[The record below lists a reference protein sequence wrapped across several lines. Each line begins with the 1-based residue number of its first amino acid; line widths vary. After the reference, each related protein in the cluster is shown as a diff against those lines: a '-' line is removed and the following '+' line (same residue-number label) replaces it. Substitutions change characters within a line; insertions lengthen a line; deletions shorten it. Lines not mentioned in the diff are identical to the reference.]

1 MVAMRIRTFLPILL
15 SSAFLVVAPLT
26 GCAVDAT
33 DEGSASED
41 ITSNAAQI
49 VDFTLDGTVTG
60 AKDIDA
66 RQIVV
71 SQLFYTVG
79 PLTTQFQ
86 ANGHV
91 GQVELSRVTETVQG
105 NKKTIKYHAKL
116 PVAWPAGVTVPKT
129 YDVVL
134 PADATGLDAFNAKYD
149 GTCGKNEYGQETFW
163 HDFNPT
169 TAGCKLAAA
178 DAIHAKAKVTKDPSV
193 TTGKFPEYDQVW
205 SDGAFNVVAIF
216 GESSGGATGDEG
228 AAQFEQFVRGVTD
241 AVPGATARPNPTTAS
256 FVKDITVTGSVRV
269 AGISKPVTVTAL
281 LIDTLYTAGADF
293 DTRYNPLSEKAD
305 FVVYNGHSEL
315 SKNTNALARKGTV
328 AKGKYQVFFFDSCD
342 TFAYL
347 DTALTQRRIDVNGTA
362 MDPRGTRYL
371 EVLTNVLPSYFS
383 NYSSSSITVLKA
395 LMTPDAPKTY
405 NQILQDL
412 PSDQVVVVTGEED
425 NTFHQ

>member
-1 MVAMRIRTFLPILL
+1 MHLRTFLPVLF
-15 SSAFLVVAPLT
+15 SSAFLIVAPLT

-33 DEGSASED
+33 DEGNASED

-49 VDFTLDGTVTG
+49 VDFSLDGTVVG
-60 AKDIDA
+60 AKDNDA

-91 GQVELSRVTETVQG
+91 GQVELTKVTETVQG
-105 NKKTIKYHAKL
+105 DKRTIKYHARL
-116 PVAWPAGVTVPKT
+116 PVAWPAGVKVPKT

-134 PADATGLDAFNAKYD
+134 PADATGLAAFNAKYD

-169 TAGCKLAAA
+169 VAGCKLGV
-178 DAIHAKAKVTKDPSV
+178 DAVHAKAKVTKDPNV

-228 AAQFEQFVRGVTD
+228 AAQFEQFVRDATD
-241 AVPGATARPNPTTAS
+241 AVPGATAKTNTTTTS
-256 FVKDITVTGSVRV
+256 FVKDITVTGKVRV
-269 AGISKPVTVTAL
+269 GGTMKPVSVTAL
-281 LIDTLYTAGADF
+281 LIDTLYTSGDDF
-293 DTRYNPLSEKAD
+293 DARYNPLSEKAD
-305 FVVYNGHSEL
+305 FIVYNGHSEL

-347 DTALTQRRIDVNGTA
+347 DTALTQRRIDTNGA
-362 MDPRGTRYL
+362 AVDPKGTKYL

-383 NYSSSSITVLKA
+383 NYSNSSITVFKA
-395 LMTPDAPKTY
+395 LMNPDAPKTY

-412 PSDQVVVVTGEED
+412 PSDQEVVVTGEED
-425 NTFHQ
+425 NAFHL